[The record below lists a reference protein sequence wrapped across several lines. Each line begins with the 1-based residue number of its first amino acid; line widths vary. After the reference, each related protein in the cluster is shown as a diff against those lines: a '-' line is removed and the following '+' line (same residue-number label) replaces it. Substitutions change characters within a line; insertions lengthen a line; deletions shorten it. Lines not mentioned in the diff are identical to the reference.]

1 MIIWTIKKCCWA
13 MGWVMKL
20 CLLCMVLA
28 FFLCFN
34 CFTIPLF
41 LLLWAGC
48 KLVKLTPP
56 HMAFYFVTAYPTW
69 KCGPHASFLED
80 VRKMNRDAE
89 IQARKKTAWM
99 GRPWEAIFFD

>member
-48 KLVKLTPP
+48 KLVKLAPP

-89 IQARKKTAWM
+89 IQARKKTAWI